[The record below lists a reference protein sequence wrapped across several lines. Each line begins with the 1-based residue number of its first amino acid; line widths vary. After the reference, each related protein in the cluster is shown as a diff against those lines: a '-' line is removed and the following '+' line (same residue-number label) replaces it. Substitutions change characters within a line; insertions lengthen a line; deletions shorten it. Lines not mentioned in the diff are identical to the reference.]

1 MFVIEE
7 IPTEKPFDYAKRST
21 IGCGGKARQA
31 YYPRSEE
38 ELCELLKQFPEP
50 PLILGNL
57 SNVLPSDKDMDK
69 SVVCTKKMTV
79 IHREGEFLYVEAG
92 MTSGRLLQYLTQAG
106 LSGLEFLAGIPC
118 TIGGILYMNG
128 GAGGQ
133 YIADKTVSVRIYR
146 DGKVTDV
153 PTADCAYAYKQSI
166 FMQTNDVIVGGK
178 FHLTPTDSNIIKAE
192 IKRWLLKRA
201 HLPKGKSMGCVFKN
215 PQGYTA
221 GQLIDS
227 AGLKGLRIG
236 GAKVSEQHANFII
249 NDQNAT
255 AEDIRALITQIKE
268 KVWQTYAVRLEE
280 EIRYL

>member
-1 MFVIEE
+1 MFVIDD
-7 IPTEKPFDYAKRST
+7 IMVEKPFDFAQRST
-21 IGCGGKARQA
+21 IGCGGKATQA
-31 YYPRSEE
+31 YYPRSEA
-38 ELCELLKQFPEP
+38 ELCALLKHLPKP

-57 SNVLPSDKDMDK
+57 SNVLPPDTDMDK
-69 SVVCTKKMTV
+69 TVACTKRMTAIYRDGDFV
-79 IHREGEFLYVEAG
+79 YAEAG
-92 MTSGRLLQYLTQAG
+92 VTSGRLLQYLTQAG
-106 LSGLEFLAGIPC
+106 LSGLEFLSGIPC

-133 YIADKTVSVRIYR
+133 YIAERAVSIRIYR
-146 DGKVTDV
+146 DGQVTDL

-166 FMQTNDVIVGGK
+166 FMQTDDVILGGK
-178 FHLTPTDSNIIKAE
+178 FHLTPTAPDTVKAE

-221 GQLIDS
+221 GQLIDG
-227 AGLKGLRIG
+227 AGLKGLRVG
-236 GAKVSEQHANFII
+236 GAKISPQHANFII

-255 AEDIRALITQIKE
+255 SADIRALIAQIKE